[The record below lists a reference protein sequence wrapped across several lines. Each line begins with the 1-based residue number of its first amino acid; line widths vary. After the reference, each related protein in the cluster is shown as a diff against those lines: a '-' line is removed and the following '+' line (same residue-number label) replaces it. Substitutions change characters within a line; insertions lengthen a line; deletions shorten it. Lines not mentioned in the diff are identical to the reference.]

1 MQSLE
6 RPASAG
12 DAANNSPTESTLT
25 AIVVTF
31 NPEGPIVGR
40 FAILAKQVA
49 SFVVVDNGSRL
60 DVLKAI
66 KREAARHNGSVI
78 SNLANLGIA
87 VALNQGMEWA
97 IRRGYKWALLLDQ
110 DTQIAERTVNLL
122 SNIERDYPSRG
133 TLAIVSANFVDPVT
147 AAVVFKPPAHATG
160 AWFSRVSSI
169 TSGSLLS
176 ISAYQRIGPF
186 RADFFIDHVDTEFC
200 LRARKYRLEV
210 IVSTAPLMIH
220 SIGTGSVHTF
230 LGIKTRTSNHSAIR
244 RYYIFRNCTV
254 LAKEYWT
261 SEFVFIVRLL
271 LNICKSLILILFY
284 EDAKV
289 TKLRYA
295 FRGIV
300 DGFRG
305 RLGSYEEAAR

>member
-1 MQSLE
+1 M
-6 RPASAG
+6 
-12 DAANNSPTESTLT
+12 NNSPTESNST

-40 FAILAKQVA
+40 FANLAKQVA

-60 DVLKAI
+60 DVLMAI
-66 KREAARHNGSVI
+66 EREAAQHNGCVI
-78 SNLANLGIA
+78 SNLGNLGIA
-87 VALNQGMEWA
+87 AALNQGMEWV
-97 IRRGYKWALLLDQ
+97 IQRGYKWALLLDQ
-110 DTQIAERTVNLL
+110 DTQIGERTVNLL
-122 SNIERDYPSRG
+122 SDIERGHPNRE
-133 TLAIVSANFVDPVT
+133 TLAVVSANFVDPVT
-147 AAVVFKPPAHATG
+147 AAVVFKPPARTTG

-169 TSGSLLS
+169 SSGSLLS

-186 RADFFIDHVDTEFC
+186 RDDFFIDHVDTEFC
-200 LRARKYRLEV
+200 LRARKYGLKV

-230 LGIKTRTSNHSAIR
+230 LGTKTRTSNHPPVR

-261 SEFVFIVRLL
+261 SEFAFIVRLL
-271 LNICKSLILILFY
+271 LNICKSPILILLY

-295 FRGIV
+295 FRGII
-300 DGFRG
+300 DGLRG
-305 RLGSYEEAAR
+305 RLGSYEEATQ